1 MTPEQLAAIK
11 AMADI
16 IQTLGAM
23 PLSTI
28 AAVVLFGPWLVLIFV
43 SMQQSRRFESVA
55 KMYED
60 NVILVKDYQSLV
72 DGYKKI
78 VDGQQDLIIHT
89 TQVLT
94 SMKEIAENN
103 LYCPWVRKET
113 KGAKEPHG

>member
-11 AMADI
+11 AVADI
-16 IQTLGAM
+16 ISSLGAM
-23 PLSTI
+23 PLSSI
-28 AAVVLFGPWLVLIFV
+28 AILVLFGPWLILLFV
-43 SMQQSRRFESVA
+43 SWQQAKRFESVA

-60 NVILVKDYQSLV
+60 NVELVTDYQSLV
-72 DGYKKI
+72 EGYKKI

-94 SMKEIAENN
+94 TIKEIAENN

-113 KGAKEPHG
+113 KGEKEIHG